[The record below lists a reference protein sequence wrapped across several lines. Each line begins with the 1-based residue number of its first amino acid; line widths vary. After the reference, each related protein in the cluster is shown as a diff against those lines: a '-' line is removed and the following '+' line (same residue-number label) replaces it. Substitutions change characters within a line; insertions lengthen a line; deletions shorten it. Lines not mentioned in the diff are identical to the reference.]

1 MTKDGFQADLAAHRV
16 RQVSVV
22 MRSCG
27 AQVWVNSGP
36 TLEDSGGEPVTQ
48 WFRDLSKAYAFVRSC
63 GYRGTVAVD
72 DGEDLEE
79 VAA

>member
-1 MTKDGFQADLAAHRV
+1 MTKDGFLSELRAHRV
-16 RQVSVV
+16 QQVSIVT
-22 MRSCG
+22 RAGG
-27 AQVWVNSGP
+27 AQVWVNAGP
-36 TLEDSGGEPVTQ
+36 TLEDSGGEPLTQ

-72 DGEDLEE
+72 DGEDPEQ